1 MPPTPVG
8 NAAVFVP
15 VQRVDCRSPDPRMT
29 DMVSASMRGLAQR
42 LLAVEAANQ
51 SAAGEHVHEGVMVCE
66 KLQIAVTRFAGSD
79 GFSSLLR
86 RSFALAAT
94 EVPSLQTVRFTPDG
108 SLAWCEQAVEA
119 ANGGPE
125 GVVAII
131 AHLLGLLETF
141 VGEPLT
147 LRLVREAWPDASL

>member
-1 MPPTPVG
+1 M
-8 NAAVFVP
+8 
-15 VQRVDCRSPDPRMT
+15 
-29 DMVSASMRGLAQR
+29 DMVSASMRGLALK

-51 SAAGEHVHEGVMVCE
+51 STAGAHVHEGVRVCE

-79 GFSSLLR
+79 GFASLLR
-86 RSFALAAT
+86 RAVVLARA
-94 EVPSLQTVRFTPDG
+94 EVPALQTIKVKPDG
-108 SLAWCEQAVEA
+108 FLEGCEHIIEA
-119 ANGGPE
+119 TNGRPDGL
-125 GVVAII
+125 VTII